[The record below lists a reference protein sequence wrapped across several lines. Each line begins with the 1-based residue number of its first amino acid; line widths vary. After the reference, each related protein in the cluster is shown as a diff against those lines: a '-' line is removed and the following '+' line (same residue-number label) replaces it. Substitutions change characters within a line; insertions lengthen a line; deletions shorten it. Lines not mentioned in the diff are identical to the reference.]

1 MSGTTVRNTN
11 IRLSLQ
17 DPDNVRAK
25 LEQIGTD
32 GKKALDKLD
41 GAGVRQGLIEV
52 GKASDGLVQGLGRL
66 GVSAGRTQAVVGT
79 LASGLGGV
87 SLAMGTLAAAGI
99 AAGIGIA
106 KVGDAFT
113 ATMAR
118 LQAATG
124 SLQAAQDVYEKL
136 YQLSQQTGVSVGESA
151 AAFGR
156 FAVAAKSI
164 GATNDQTVALV
175 KTLQQAGIVSGAAT
189 AEVQAAV
196 TQLGQA
202 LASGVLQGDELRSLL
217 ENMPQLAAKL
227 AEQLGV
233 GVGQLRT
240 MGAAGQLTA
249 DKVMPALLAAGVGIN
264 EQFDKMPPTMARSF
278 DILGSA
284 MTNFVAQLDKSLG
297 LSQAIAKAALAAAGA
312 VNAVRAAAMPTDAEA
327 ADQAVASAKTTLGN
341 LYQRRQAAQGQIAA
355 YLAQGLT
362 QQQATDLALPTA
374 PGSTD
379 KPLSDQIVAA
389 QQQLADAIRAR
400 EQLLQDARDREG
412 RAQSE
417 ALARQIETEKAALEK
432 QLQTLKEG
440 NDKKIAINREYQQ
453 TADKLNDAAVH
464 GLINQTELSQGLA
477 DATKKRDDALK
488 ALVKT
493 TDDAGKQ
500 RQKVIDGL
508 AAQFAAAQ
516 AATAGT
522 KAGSEAA
529 HQMALALE
537 IEQKQRQAGIPV
549 VEKRTEADKKAAATI
564 ADYVTKLDALKTAN
578 SAAEKAA
585 TAQAAAQKK
594 LDAQATRTTDSI
606 VNYAG
611 DKFADLF
618 TSTGKGWAGLMDSLK
633 QTAITT
639 FARIA
644 AEALLRPIVMPIV
657 ASLIGSTGSLG
668 GVAGLAG
675 GASGSSGIMGNLGS
689 LLGLSN
695 LGSQLGLPSLGNALG
710 LTGAGGALTGLLST
724 AIIPGATAST
734 TAALAGMSGFGPATL
749 AQFNA
754 AGGAGILGGSG
765 ATLGG
770 LLGGAG
776 LGFGAG
782 TLLNGLLGGNQVNGT
797 IGSGVGAAAGA
808 AIGSIIPGVG
818 TIIGG
823 LIGGALGGAGGGL
836 IGPRKTDATAVGTYD
851 LATGAITQSNGPK
864 ETQQTQSGR
873 QTALTAMQQA
883 YQALAALVGSTA
895 NLQAKIEVGQRDGNK
910 LFLTQD
916 GVQSRQTTGVGDISG
931 QVTLFKN
938 DLVGAFTDAAGDV
951 KKVLD
956 ASNDNYDQALA
967 GLGFLKGSYQGLA
980 DLTKPL
986 NAFDTAVKALNDT
999 YAAAIASAQQ
1009 YGLSVQALTDAQT
1022 SHMAELTAARDAQ
1035 AQGITDALRIRLMN
1049 DSGDAQGAALLSF
1062 DLQAAQQQ
1070 KALKDQI
1077 EALGLSGTQ
1086 YAAERIIDIEKALA
1100 QERLAIEKQY
1110 AAASGKTAQ
1119 SLLSQLAFGAG
1130 SALSPEQQYF
1140 AAISTLSNAR
1150 HDLAAGGA
1158 LSDYTSTA
1166 QQVLPIARDY
1176 LGTSQRYAAL
1186 VADVAGTVGQAGGD
1200 PAGLA
1205 ALLAN
1210 QVDSTDNL
1218 SALYAT
1224 IANKQLDTANATLA
1238 ELKRLAGTLEALIAR
1253 QTAAA

>member
-41 GAGVRQGLIEV
+41 GAGARQGLIEV

-66 GVSAGRTQAVVGT
+66 GVSAGRTQAVIGT

-124 SLQAAQDVYEKL
+124 SLQAAQDVYQQL

-164 GATNDQTVALV
+164 GATNEQTVALV

-189 AEVQAAV
+189 QEVQAAV

-227 AEQLGV
+227 AEQLGAS
-233 GVGQLRT
+233 VGQLRA

-249 DKVMPALLAAGVGIN
+249 DKVMPALLAAGVSIN
-264 EQFDKMPPTMARSF
+264 AQFDKMPSTMARSF
-278 DILGSA
+278 DVLGAA

-312 VNAVRAAAMPTDAEA
+312 VNQVGAAAFPTARASADA
-327 ADQAVASAKTTLGN
+327 AVAAAKARVAELETRTRSFQDMGLS
-341 LYQRRQAAQGQIAA
+341 QGQINFRSTPVA
-355 YLAQGLT
+355 G
-362 QQQATDLALPTA
+362 
-374 PGSTD
+374 GSVG
-379 KPLSDQIVAA
+379 LSDQLTTAR
-389 QQQLADAIRAR
+389 QQLQDAIRAR

-417 ALARQIETEKAALEK
+417 ALAKQIEAEKAAIDK
-432 QLQTLKEG
+432 TLQTLKEG
-440 NDKKIAINREYQQ
+440 NDKKIAINRDYRQ
-453 TADKLNDAAVH
+453 TVDKLNDAALH
-464 GLINQTELSQGLA
+464 GLISQAELSQGLA
-477 DATKKRDDALK
+477 DATRKRDDALK

-493 TDDAGKQ
+493 TAVHIDQ

-508 AAQFAAAQ
+508 AAQLAAAQ
-516 AATAGT
+516 GATAGV

-537 IEQKQRQAGIPV
+537 IEQKQRAAGIPV
-549 VEKRTEADKKAAATI
+549 VEKRTAADKAAAAAI

-585 TAQAAAQKK
+585 TAAAAQQKK

-606 VNYAG
+606 VQYAG

-618 TSTGKGWAGLMDSLK
+618 SSTGKGWAGLMDTLK
-633 QTAITT
+633 QTAIAT

-644 AEALLRPIVMPIV
+644 AEALIRPIVMPIV
-657 ASLIGSTGSLG
+657 ASLVGSTGGIG
-668 GVAGLAG
+668 GVAGALGGSASAG
-675 GASGSSGIMGNLGS
+675 GGAFGGLSSLF
-689 LLGLSN
+689 GLSN
-695 LGSQLGLPSLGNALG
+695 LGSQLGLPSIGNMLG

-734 TAALAGMSGFGPATL
+734 TAALASMSGFGPATL

-782 TLLNGLLGGNQVNGT
+782 TLLNGLLGGHQLGGT

-818 TIIGG
+818 TILGG

-836 IGPRKTDATAVGTYD
+836 FGPRKTDATAVGTYD

-864 ETQQTQSGR
+864 ETKETQSGR
-873 QTALTAMQQA
+873 QQALTAMQQA
-883 YQALAALVGSTA
+883 YQALAALAGSTA
-895 NLQAKIEVGQRDGNK
+895 NVQAKLEVGQRDGTK
-910 LFLTQD
+910 LYLTQD
-916 GVQSRQTTGVGDISG
+916 GVQTRQTTGVGDIDG
-931 QVTLFKN
+931 IVKLFKN
-938 DLVGAFTDAAGDV
+938 DLVGAFKDAAGDV

-956 ASNDNYDQALA
+956 AANDNYDQALA
-967 GLGFLKGSYQGLA
+967 GLTFLNSSYKQ
-980 DLTKPL
+980 LTDTTPAL
-986 NAFDTAVKALNDT
+986 NAYAASLKAINDNYSAAEAQAAQYGLTVKALTDQQGQMVLKLN
-999 YAAAIASAQQ
+999 AQ
-1009 YGLSVQALTDAQT
+1009 
-1022 SHMAELTAARDAQ
+1022 RDEQ
-1035 AQGITDALRIRLMN
+1035 AQSITDALRIRLLG
-1049 DSGDAQGAALLSF
+1049 DSGDAKGAALASF
-1062 DLQAAQQQ
+1062 DLQAAAQE
-1070 KALKDQI
+1070 KALKNQI

-1086 YAAERIIDIEKALA
+1086 YAADRIVEIEKALA
-1100 QERLAIEKQY
+1100 MERLAIEKQY
-1110 AAASGKTAQ
+1110 ADSSLANAKTAQ
-1119 SLLSQLAFGAG
+1119 GLLNQLAFGAG

-1140 AAISTLSNAR
+1140 ASLSVLSNAR
-1150 HDLAAGGA
+1150 QDLAAGGA

-1166 QQVLPIARDY
+1166 QQVLPVARDY

-1186 VADVAGTVGQAGGD
+1186 VADVASTVGSAGGD
-1200 PAGLA
+1200 PAGLGT
-1205 ALLAN
+1205 LLAS

-1218 SALYAT
+1218 SVLYAS
-1224 IANKQLDTANATLA
+1224 IANQQLDTANATLA
-1238 ELKRLAGTLEALIAR
+1238 ELKRLASTLEAMIAR
-1253 QTAAA
+1253 QTAA